1 MITIPVQMIRR
12 KKSETKTL
20 NPTSRSLPVLSIY
33 AGVLGVVSWNS
44 GGSCWAMLGAER
56 KCV

>member
-1 MITIPVQMIRR
+1 MIRR

-20 NPTSRSLPVLSIY
+20 NLASRSLPVLSIY